1 MDVIPSLKSYL
12 KRKVR
17 VTRGELEYRGD
28 GVNDN
33 GIATS
38 EEDENYR
45 NWASDIG
52 VKTKIQKGYIF
63 SSKKLLSSEYALSF
77 IKGTTLE
84 IPTDPVVKI
93 IGANAY
99 YNAGLTSVK
108 LSSDVLTIESEAFRN
123 NGLLTSVNFNS
134 SLVTIGANAFLG
146 CAKLTTIDLPK
157 TLTTINSSA
166 FQNCSGLKEVTLPD
180 SLTTLG
186 TYAFYGCTSMQKV
199 ALAKN
204 LRAIGN
210 YTFYNCKALTTINW
224 PANIQTNK
232 LTIGEN
238 AFNGCT
244 GLTGKLVIPEG
255 VTKISASA
263 FANCTGIT
271 EVVLP
276 STLTELG
283 TGAFTGCK
291 NLAKINIPSSVTTL
305 GYNVFNN
312 CTNLTDITYEGSN
325 YVVENGIMY
334 DAAKTKIATVLKAP
348 TETVTIPATVTTIDA
363 ATLRTMLSTAT
374 IEFAAGNSKYMTDNG
389 SIYIKDSNGNP
400 SNLVLY
406 NGTGT
411 SYNAPSTL
419 KEITAYAF
427 NVKGS
432 GLTSVSIASSS
443 ITTLKGYSF
452 TGCTNLTTLSL
463 NNGITSIE
471 NYALNGLSK
480 LSSLTLPTGVK
491 SLSTYI
497 LSGCSSLK
505 TINVGA
511 DITNLTFQFAYNSGL
526 TTINFASGSK
536 YKQQDKYILTADG
549 KTLIYMLGNNTVNV
563 SIPSGVET
571 IASYAFYYKSAM
583 KTVALPSTL
592 KKIQANAF
600 AGCSNLQSI
609 SIPSGITSIGG
620 SVFTSCTSLTRISID
635 KITDSVS
642 GAPWGAPYG
651 LRAVD
656 WSE

>member
-108 LSSDVLTIESEAFRN
+108 LSSDVLTIEADAFRSN
-123 NGLLTSVNFNS
+123 SLLTSVNFNN

-146 CAKLTTIDLPK
+146 CAKLTSIDLPK
-157 TLTTINSSA
+157 TLTTISSA
-166 FQNCSGLKEVTLPD
+166 AFQSCSGLKEVTLPD

-186 TYAFYGCTSMQKV
+186 TYTFYGCTSMQKV
-199 ALAKN
+199 TLAKN
-204 LRAIGN
+204 LSAIGN

-224 PANIQTNK
+224 PANVQTNK

-238 AFNGCT
+238 AFNSCI

-283 TGAFTGCK
+283 TGAFSGCK
-291 NLAKINIPSSVTTL
+291 NLTKINIPSSVTTL

-334 DAAKTKIATVLKAP
+334 DAAKTKIATILKAP
-348 TETVTIPATVTTIDA
+348 TGTVTIPATVTTIDA

-374 IEFAAGNSKYMTDNG
+374 IEFEAGNSKYMTDNG

-443 ITTLKGYSF
+443 VTTLKGYSF
-452 TGCTNLTTLSL
+452 TGCKNLTTLSL

-471 NYALNGLSK
+471 NYALSGLSK

-497 LSGCSSLK
+497 LFGCSNLK

-526 TTINFASGSK
+526 TTINFASGSN

-549 KTLIYMLGNNTVNV
+549 KTLIYMLGNTTANA

-571 IASYAFYYKSAM
+571 IAGYAFYYKSAL
-583 KTVALPSTL
+583 KTVSLPSTL
-592 KKIQANAF
+592 KTIQGNAF

-609 SIPSGITSIGG
+609 SIPSSITSIGG
-620 SVFTSCTSLTRISID
+620 SVFASCTSLTRISVD

-651 LRAVD
+651 LRIVD

>member
-1 MDVIPSLKSYL
+1 
-12 KRKVR
+12 
-17 VTRGELEYRGD
+17 
-28 GVNDN
+28 
-33 GIATS
+33 
-38 EEDENYR
+38 
-45 NWASDIG
+45 
-52 VKTKIQKGYIF
+52 
-63 SSKKLLSSEYALSF
+63 
-77 IKGTTLE
+77 
-84 IPTDPVVKI
+84 
-93 IGANAY
+93 
-99 YNAGLTSVK
+99 
-108 LSSDVLTIESEAFRN
+108 
-123 NGLLTSVNFNS
+123 
-134 SLVTIGANAFLG
+134 
-146 CAKLTTIDLPK
+146 
-157 TLTTINSSA
+157 
-166 FQNCSGLKEVTLPD
+166 
-180 SLTTLG
+180 
-186 TYAFYGCTSMQKV
+186 
-199 ALAKN
+199 
-204 LRAIGN
+204 
-210 YTFYNCKALTTINW
+210 
-224 PANIQTNK
+224 
-232 LTIGEN
+232 
-238 AFNGCT
+238 
-244 GLTGKLVIPEG
+244 
-255 VTKISASA
+255 
-263 FANCTGIT
+263 
-271 EVVLP
+271 
-276 STLTELG
+276 
-283 TGAFTGCK
+283 
-291 NLAKINIPSSVTTL
+291 
-305 GYNVFNN
+305 
-312 CTNLTDITYEGSN
+312 
-325 YVVENGIMY
+325 MY
-334 DAAKTKIATVLKAP
+334 DAAKTKIATILKAP
-348 TETVTIPATVTTIDA
+348 TGTVTIPATVTTIDA

-374 IEFAAGNSKYMTDNG
+374 IEFEAGNSKYMTDNG

-443 ITTLKGYSF
+443 VTTLKGYSF

-471 NYALNGLSK
+471 NYALSGLSK

-497 LSGCSSLK
+497 LFGCSNLK

-526 TTINFASGSK
+526 TTINFAAGSK

-549 KTLIYMLGNNTVNV
+549 KTLIYMLGNNTANA

-592 KKIQANAF
+592 KTIQGNAF

-609 SIPSGITSIGG
+609 SIPSSITSIGG
-620 SVFTSCTSLTRISID
+620 SVFASCTSLTRISVD

-651 LRAVD
+651 LRIVD

>member
-108 LSSDVLTIESEAFRN
+108 LSSDVLTIEADAFRSN
-123 NGLLTSVNFNS
+123 SLLTSVNFNN

-146 CAKLTTIDLPK
+146 CSKLTTIDLPK

-166 FQNCSGLKEVTLPD
+166 FQSCSGLKEVTLPD

-186 TYAFYGCTSMQKV
+186 TYTFYGCTSMQKV
-199 ALAKN
+199 TLAKN
-204 LRAIGN
+204 LSAIGN

-224 PANIQTNK
+224 PANVQTNK

-238 AFNGCT
+238 AFNSCI

-283 TGAFTGCK
+283 TGAFSGCK

-334 DAAKTKIATVLKAP
+334 DAAKTKIATILKAP
-348 TETVTIPATVTTIDA
+348 TGTVTIPATVTTIDA

-374 IEFAAGNSKYMTDNG
+374 IEFEAGNSKYMTDNG

-443 ITTLKGYSF
+443 VTTLKGYSF

-471 NYALNGLSK
+471 NYALSGLSK

-497 LSGCSSLK
+497 LFGCSNLK

-526 TTINFASGSK
+526 TTINFAAGSK

-549 KTLIYMLGNNTVNV
+549 KTLIYMLGNNTANV

-571 IASYAFYYKSAM
+571 IASYAFYYKSAL
-583 KTVALPSTL
+583 KTVSLPSTL
-592 KKIQANAF
+592 KTIQGNAF

-609 SIPSGITSIGG
+609 SIPSSITSIGG
-620 SVFTSCTSLTRISID
+620 SVFASCTSLTRISVD

-651 LRAVD
+651 LRIVD

>member
-108 LSSDVLTIESEAFRN
+108 LSSDVLTIEADAFRGN
-123 NGLLTSVNFNS
+123 SLLTSVNFNN

-166 FQNCSGLKEVTLPD
+166 FQSCSGLKEVTLPD

-186 TYAFYGCTSMQKV
+186 TNTFYGCTSMRKV
-199 ALAKN
+199 TLAKN
-204 LRAIGN
+204 LSAIGN
-210 YTFYNCKALTTINW
+210 NTFYNCKALTTINW

-238 AFNGCT
+238 AFNSCI

-255 VTKISASA
+255 VTKISANA

-271 EVVLP
+271 EIVLP

-334 DAAKTKIATVLKAP
+334 DAAKTKIATILKAP
-348 TETVTIPATVTTIDA
+348 TGTVTIPATVTTIDA

-432 GLTSVSIASSS
+432 GLTSVSIASSGV
-443 ITTLKGYSF
+443 TTLKGYSF
-452 TGCTNLTTLSL
+452 TGCKNLTTLSL

-471 NYALNGLSK
+471 NYALSGLSK

-526 TTINFASGSK
+526 TTINFAAGSK

-549 KTLIYMLGNNTVNV
+549 KTLIYMLGNNTANV

-592 KKIQANAF
+592 KTIQGNAF

-609 SIPSGITSIGG
+609 SIPSSITSIGG
-620 SVFTSCTSLTRISID
+620 SVFASCTSLTRISVD

-651 LRAVD
+651 LRIVD